1 MLRGHEGPVNAVGL
15 QDGRVVRVR
24 STFSS
29 ASFAD
34 PRIIRSALVEMGR

>member
-24 STFSS
+24 FTSS
-29 ASFAD
+29 EASVAHQY
-34 PRIIRSALVEMGR
+34 